1 MPSPFPLGKDE
12 NYDDNIDI
20 DEIIMDKLFPV
31 TVVTPDDSNDGRS
44 FWELWE
50 PKESPS
56 PNWFW
61 NPEDI

>member
-20 DEIIMDKLFPV
+20 DRGIEDRLFPPM
-31 TVVTPDDSNDGRS
+31 TITTPEDRLSDER

-50 PKESPS
+50 PKEP
-56 PNWFW
+56 PTWFCR
-61 NPEDI
+61 PEDI